1 MWNGWII
8 GILGVW
14 AFIAPFTDMGNL
26 GYSWSHWIVGA
37 VCAVLGFAMVRERP
51 TEGWVTGIL
60 GAWMFVAGFIGGLL
74 YAPGVWWNNLIV
86 GAVLAVFGFAAAR
99 TTRPVATTGTR

>member
-37 VCAVLGFAMVRERP
+37 VCAILGFAMVRER
-51 TEGWVTGIL
+51 TVEGWVTGIL

-74 YAPGVWWNNLIV
+74 AVPGVWWNNLIV

-99 TTRPVATTGTR
+99 STRPVATTGTR